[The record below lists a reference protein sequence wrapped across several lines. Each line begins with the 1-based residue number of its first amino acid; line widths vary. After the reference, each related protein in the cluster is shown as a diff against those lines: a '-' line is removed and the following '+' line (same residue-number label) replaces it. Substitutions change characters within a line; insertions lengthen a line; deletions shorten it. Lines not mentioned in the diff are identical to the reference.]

1 MAENDNRS
9 APFSSDYLSEL
20 IKAVTA
26 NAPSNRESPPDKS
39 AEGSP
44 AIGDV
49 ISALTSDPELMSKL
63 PGMIAAAK
71 PIIEMLTASS
81 GQNSQQKSGD
91 GAISTIAPQG
101 KLSSPRL
108 PENDSRSALL
118 CAMKPYL
125 SHDRQQAIDYIVKL
139 GRLGDILK
147 TL

>member
-49 ISALTSDPELMSKL
+49 ISALTSDPELISKL
-63 PGMIAAAK
+63 PSLIAAAK
-71 PIIEMLTASS
+71 PIIEML
-81 GQNSQQKSGD
+81 
-91 GAISTIAPQG
+91 GAQG
-101 KLSSPRL
+101 RSASPRSNEGAVPAAAL
-108 PENDSRSALL
+108 LKNPPTKVTPEGDSRAALL

-125 SHDRQQAIDYIVKL
+125 SADRRQAIDYIVKL